1 MKDASD
7 SSSPP
12 EPARI
17 KKRIVIPVIFIS
29 AAVLLMIVA
38 VIRGNWTDA
47 EPRNPSSPADSV
59 VAQILRTAEGRKQ
72 IRCAAIVASSPE
84 QVWKVVTDYD
94 HFSEI
99 FPHISTSK
107 GVRESDGRWHITGE
121 IRSVIGHWPMDL
133 HVQHE
138 ESAPKFVASW
148 DEPYGSWKVNRGSWV
163 ITPHGSGETLL
174 EYNLELNV
182 SPFPDFVVRTVL
194 LDQLKPV
201 LKAVANRAQQS
212 QPRR

>member
-1 MKDASD
+1 MKDVSD
-7 SSSPP
+7 SSISP

-17 KKRIVIPVIFIS
+17 KKRIAIPAIFIS
-29 AAVLLMIVA
+29 VAVLLLLVA

-47 EPRNPSSPADSV
+47 ERRNPSSADGV

-72 IRCAAIVASSPE
+72 IRCATIVASSPE

-99 FPHISTSK
+99 FPNIGASK
-107 GVRESDGRWHITGE
+107 GVRDPDGRWHITGE
-121 IRSVIGHWPMDL
+121 VRSIISRWPMDL
-133 HVQHE
+133 HVRHE

-163 ITPHGSGETLL
+163 VTQHGPDESLL
-174 EYNLELNV
+174 EYNLELKV
-182 SPFPDFVVRTVL
+182 SPFPDFVVRAVL

-201 LKAVANRAQQS
+201 LKAVANRAQQA